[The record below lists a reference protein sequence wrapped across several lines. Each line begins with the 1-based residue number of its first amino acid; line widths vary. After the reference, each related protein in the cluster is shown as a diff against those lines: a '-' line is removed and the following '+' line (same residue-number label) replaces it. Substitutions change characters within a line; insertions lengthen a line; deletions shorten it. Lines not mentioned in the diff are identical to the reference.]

1 MDMEDVP
8 DMSINITVP
17 IHLKCGPMR
26 RKPKVLTSLPGT
38 QAFPMATPDV
48 TGDLMMARVF
58 IQSYQFPKNASSA
71 AETVPRQQQ
80 KRSCASHRKQ
90 SRRHLKMDIHSVKY

>member
-1 MDMEDVP
+1 MEDVP

-58 IQSYQFPKNASSA
+58 IQSYQFQ
-71 AETVPRQQQ
+71 RMHLQ
-80 KRSCASHRKQ
+80 RRKQ
-90 SRRHLKMDIHSVKY
+90 CHGSNKSEAALVIANRVDVTSKWIYIL